1 MIVPP
6 DAVIIGYDDDTWEP
20 LIAYKND
27 LKGDQNNES
36 EQEDH
41 SDAGKTGSTS
51 A

>member
-1 MIVPP
+1 MLP
-6 DAVIIGYDDDTWEP
+6 DNIVIIGYDDDTWEP

-27 LKGDQNNES
+27 LKGDQNNEP

-41 SDAGKTGSTS
+41 TDAEERGDS